1 LYKRSLILERS
12 IAFVLKPIVWWKT
25 IIKHEEIN
33 FNINQDLKKI
43 QKAKTKGNTQ
53 EFTDS
58 KKNLRA
64 RLEA

>member
-1 LYKRSLILERS
+1 MWR
-12 IAFVLKPIVWWKT
+12 KT

-43 QKAKTKGNTQ
+43 QKAKTKWNTQ

-58 KKNLRA
+58 KKKTYERD
-64 RLEA
+64 